1 MKNLAVKFKFL
12 FCLVLAA
19 IGLASCNDDDL
30 KNTATISAKKITLS
44 KDRSIGVNVTYS
56 DSAYVKAIGFAPV
69 LDKVTPSV
77 GAIYNEMPKGV
88 KIEFFDEFLKKSGTI
103 TSDYAINKE
112 SEKITIFRKHVV
124 VVMVAS
130 SITFTT
136 EELIWDENKKLYT
149 SPYGTVI
156 GKDGE
161 RMTGTKFS
169 APQDFS
175 TYDILQASGETTIKG
190 DLSQ

>member
-88 KIEFFDEFLKKSGTI
+88 KIEFFDKFFKKTGTI
-103 TSDYAINKE
+103 TSNYAIQKQT
-112 SEKITIFRKHVV
+112 EKITIFRKNVIVV
-124 VVMVAS
+124 S
-130 SITFTT
+130 DNITFTT
-136 EELIWDENKKLYT
+136 EELTWDENKRMYY
-149 SPYGTVI
+149 SPYGTVTT
-156 GKDGE
+156 KDGDVI
-161 RMTGTKFS
+161 TGTEFF

-175 TYDILQASGETTIKG
+175 TYEIIDAAGTTSIKG
-190 DLSQ
+190 DLTQ

>member
-88 KIEFFDEFLKKSGTI
+88 KIEFFDKFFKKTGTI
-103 TSDYAINKE
+103 TSNYAIQKQT
-112 SEKITIFRKHVV
+112 EKITIFRKNVV
-124 VVMVAS
+124 VVS
-130 SITFTT
+130 DKITFTT
-136 EELIWDENKKLYT
+136 EELTWDENKRMYY
-149 SPYGTVI
+149 SPYGTVTT
-156 GKDGE
+156 KDGDVI
-161 RMTGTKFS
+161 TGTEFF

-175 TYDILQASGETTIKG
+175 TYEIIDAAGTTSIKG
-190 DLSQ
+190 DLTQ